1 MRPNRAREAAFL
13 AGGLAVLVV
22 ALLPPF
28 DAVADRRLTVHMV
41 QHLLIVFV
49 AAPLIV
55 AGAPVRL
62 ALRTLPRDG
71 RDALVRLLHSRF
83 ARTLGHPVV
92 AWSVFAAVMLGTHVP
107 AFYDL
112 ALRVPAVHAGEH
124 ALYLWAALV
133 FWAPL
138 IAVDPVA
145 HRLSSIGA
153 VLYMLTAMVPMTL
166 VGVWLLT
173 AESVVYPHYAAY
185 GNALADQH
193 SGGVVMWLAGGL
205 LLIAATLICVWAA
218 MLREERHAR
227 AREAYQR

>member
-1 MRPNRAREAAFL
+1 MRPSRLAFL
-13 AGGLAVLVV
+13 ASGIAVLIV

-28 DAVADRRLTVHMV
+28 DAVADRQLSVHMV

-55 AGAPVRL
+55 AGAPIRL

-71 RDALVRLLHSRF
+71 RQALGRLLNTRIVH
-83 ARTLGHPVV
+83 AVTHPVV
-92 AWSVFAAVMLGTHVP
+92 AWSIFAVVLLGTHIP

-112 ALRVPAVHAGEH
+112 TLRAPAVHAGEH

-138 IAVDPVA
+138 IAVDPVP

-153 VLYMLTAMVPMTL
+153 VLYMLTAMIPMTI

-173 AESVVYPHYAAY
+173 ADRVVYPHYAGYA
-185 GNALADQH
+185 GALTDQH
-193 SGGVVMWLAGGL
+193 NGAVIMWLGGTGL
-205 LLIAATLICVWAA
+205 MIVGTLVTVWLAL
-218 MLREERHAR
+218 LREERHAR

>member
-1 MRPNRAREAAFL
+1 MRPSRLAFL
-13 AGGLAVLVV
+13 GSGLIVLVA

-28 DAVADRRLTVHMV
+28 DAVSDRQLSVHMV

-55 AGAPVRL
+55 AGAPIRL

-71 RDALVRLLHSRF
+71 RDALVRLLHSRV
-83 ARTLGHPVV
+83 ARALGHPVV
-92 AWSVFAAVMLGTHVP
+92 AWSVFAVVMLGTHLP

-138 IAVDPVA
+138 IAVDPVP

-153 VLYMLTAMVPMTL
+153 VLYMLTAMVPMTI

-173 AESVVYPHYAAY
+173 ADRVVYPHYAAY
-185 GNALADQH
+185 SGALADQR
-193 SGGVVMWLAGGL
+193 SGAVVMWLGGTGLMIAG
-205 LLIAATLICVWAA
+205 TLIVVWLS
-218 MLREERHAR
+218 MLREERLAR

>member
-1 MRPNRAREAAFL
+1 MRPSRLAFL
-13 AGGLAVLVV
+13 GSGLIVLVA

-28 DAVADRRLTVHMV
+28 DAVSDRQLSVHMV

-55 AGAPVRL
+55 AGAPIRL

-71 RDALVRLLHSRF
+71 RDALVRLLHSRV
-83 ARTLGHPVV
+83 ARALGHPVV
-92 AWSVFAAVMLGTHVP
+92 AWSVFAVVMLGTHLP

-112 ALRVPAVHAGEH
+112 ALRLPAVHAGEH

-138 IAVDPVA
+138 IAVDPVP

-153 VLYMLTAMVPMTL
+153 VLYMLTAMVPMTI

-173 AESVVYPHYAAY
+173 ADRVVYPHYAAY
-185 GNALADQH
+185 AGALADQR
-193 SGGVVMWLAGGL
+193 SGAVVMWLGGTGLMIAG
-205 LLIAATLICVWAA
+205 TLIVVWLS
-218 MLREERHAR
+218 MLREERQAR

>member
-1 MRPNRAREAAFL
+1 MRASRL
-13 AGGLAVLVV
+13 ALLGSGLAVLIV
-22 ALLPPF
+22 ALLPPL
-28 DAVADRRLTVHMV
+28 DAAADRQLSVHML

-62 ALRTLPRDG
+62 ALRTLPREG
-71 RDALVRLLHSRF
+71 RDALVRLLHSRV
-83 ARTLGHPVV
+83 ARAIGHPLV
-92 AWSVFAAVMLGTHVP
+92 AWSIFAAVMLGTHIP

-124 ALYLWAALV
+124 ALYLWAALI

-138 IAVDPVA
+138 IAVDPLP

-153 VLYMLTAMVPMTL
+153 VLYMLTAMIPMTI

-173 AESVVYPHYAAY
+173 AGSVVFTHYAAY
-185 GNALADQH
+185 SGALSDQH
-193 SGGVVMWLAGGL
+193 AGGVVMWLGGTGL
-205 LLIAATLICVWAA
+205 LMVATLVVVWLSL
-218 MLREERHAR
+218 LREERHAR